1 MLRAMRHATLV
12 VTFVSV
18 VLGLAA
24 CGKKGESMDPLVK
37 ETMAKLTEARDKGCA
52 CSDLECVTAAQN
64 ELGKWMLQNSKRLE
78 ELNTKA
84 TPKQNEAGQKLS
96 AELDEC
102 ARKLEAAGKLAPQ

>member
-1 MLRAMRHATLV
+1 MRHATSV
-12 VTFVSV
+12 VSIVAL
-18 VLGLAA
+18 VLGLGVAA

-52 CSDLECVTAAQN
+52 CANLECVAKVQN
-64 ELGKWMLQNSKRLE
+64 DLGHWMLDNAKRLE

-96 AELDEC
+96 AELDVC
-102 ARKLEAAGKLAPQ
+102 AKKLEAAGKTAPP